1 MSKIVPLTEKKV
13 NYASCIY
20 QASVDGPNSNPPKIT
35 KSLSSNCTIVSIM
48 VEFLETPTVSS
59 GTPLCYITSSGVGA
73 GVNLYQFFM
82 PTSYSAGDVIN
93 LPPNPSGA
101 FFPEKA
107 SGILGVN
114 IVYASLTAG
123 KFVVTV
129 GYLETPSN

>member
-20 QASVDGPNSNPPKIT
+20 QASEDGPKSNPPKIT

-59 GTPLCYITSSGVGA
+59 GTPLCYISSSGVV
-73 GVNLYQFFM
+73 GVPVYQFFV

-93 LPPNPSGA
+93 LPPNPSGG

-107 SGILGVN
+107 SGILGLA
-114 IVYASLTAG
+114 IVFASLTAG